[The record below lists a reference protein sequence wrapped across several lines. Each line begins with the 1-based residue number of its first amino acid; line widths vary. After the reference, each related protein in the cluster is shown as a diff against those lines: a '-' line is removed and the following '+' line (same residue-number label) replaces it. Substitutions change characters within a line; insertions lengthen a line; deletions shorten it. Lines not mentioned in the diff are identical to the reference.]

1 MSEEPRP
8 QPLMLEQ
15 AATFLQRRTAHAGGL
30 NELRGCARAKASPGS
45 MRNAAP
51 TGQAVTQA

>member
-1 MSEEPRP
+1 MF
-8 QPLMLEQ
+8 EQ
-15 AATFLQRRTAHAGGL
+15 ASALLERAAQVAGLQ
-30 NELRGCARAKASPGS
+30 EVRGSARASASPGS